1 MRETREKE
9 QKRKKRKHATKQWLH
24 PNSDIQSSY
33 SWALKL
39 FYGNSGHSVDF
50 EAHLN
55 HAWGEIGQGLS

>member
-39 FYGNSGHSVDF
+39 FYGNSGHLVDF

-55 HAWGEIGQGLS
+55 HA